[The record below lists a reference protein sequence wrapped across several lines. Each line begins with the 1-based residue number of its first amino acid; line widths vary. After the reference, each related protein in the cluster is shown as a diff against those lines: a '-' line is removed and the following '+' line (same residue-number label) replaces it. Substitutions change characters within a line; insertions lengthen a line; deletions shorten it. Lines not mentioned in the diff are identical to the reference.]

1 MGFKEDVYNIIIV
14 FLGNINFLGGGDENK
29 AKLNLFF
36 EKWEEEDPNYFE
48 SLKAVFAQSEV
59 MQNLFDTK
67 NIDFPDSQT
76 GVLNQGGM
84 CDNLTDE
91 QSAELI
97 NYLNSDDFKNT
108 LINL

>member
-1 MGFKEDVYNIIIV
+1 MGFKEDLYNIIIV
-14 FLGNINFLGGGDENK
+14 FLGSITLLGGGDENK

-67 NIDFPDSQT
+67 NIDFPDS
-76 GVLNQGGM
+76 
-84 CDNLTDE
+84 
-91 QSAELI
+91 
-97 NYLNSDDFKNT
+97 
-108 LINL
+108 